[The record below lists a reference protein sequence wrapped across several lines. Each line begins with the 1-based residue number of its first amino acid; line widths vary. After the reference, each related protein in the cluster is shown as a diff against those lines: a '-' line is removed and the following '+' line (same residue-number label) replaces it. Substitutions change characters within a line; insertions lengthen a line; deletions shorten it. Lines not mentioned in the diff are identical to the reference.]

1 MLTHEIPTLWGR
13 YYHPYFSDEKI
24 EAQSRKA
31 ICSTQHSQ
39 QVAGIWPQALWLQ
52 HPHFWNHTLMWW
64 GSISQLSP
72 LSGNNHF
79 TFLEYDEHY
88 FLPLIQEMSFAFPCI
103 VNWLQRLVSEVQSES
118 VEQTLSD
125 PNNSCPHSLR
135 GQRGEW
141 LGMIW
146 AEVSRLTELGV
157 VANGALMSRC
167 RW

>member
-1 MLTHEIPTLWGR
+1 MKSLHWEAGIIIIPTSQMRKLKHR
-13 YYHPYFSDEKI
+13 VVK
-24 EAQSRKA
+24 QSARHNTASKWQELTPGTLA
-31 ICSTQHSQ
+31 PASTLFKPHS
-39 QVAGIWPQALWLQ
+39 
-52 HPHFWNHTLMWW
+52 LMWW

-72 LSGNNHF
+72 LSGNNHL

-88 FLPLIQEMSFAFPCI
+88 FLPLIQEMSFAIPCI
-103 VNWLQRLVSEVQSES
+103 VNWPQRWVSEVQSES

-135 GQRGEW
+135 GQRGEG

>member
-1 MLTHEIPTLWGR
+1 
-13 YYHPYFSDEKI
+13 
-24 EAQSRKA
+24 
-31 ICSTQHSQ
+31 
-39 QVAGIWPQALWLQ
+39 
-52 HPHFWNHTLMWW
+52 
-64 GSISQLSP
+64 
-72 LSGNNHF
+72 
-79 TFLEYDEHY
+79 
-88 FLPLIQEMSFAFPCI
+88 MSFAFPCI

-146 AEVSRLTELGV
+146 AEVFRLTELGV

-167 RW
+167 R